1 MNHLHPKVTEIIS
14 PFPQGRIVLY
24 LIRGERNAIID
35 TGTNITPEKDIAPIL
50 ESMGLTLADIHLILN
65 THGHFDHT
73 GGNHVIKNSGNAE
86 IFIHKED
93 EAMVSEHERYFNEFF
108 APTAEKVLGKEYIK
122 KEWEGFSQMA
132 GPETGAGL
140 SFAL

>member
-65 THGHFDHT
+65 IHRAPAT
-73 GGNHVIKNSGNAE
+73 VAVSRPKLSGVPYGQTNCSH
-86 IFIHKED
+86 I
-93 EAMVSEHERYFNEFF
+93 
-108 APTAEKVLGKEYIK
+108 L
-122 KEWEGFSQMA
+122 
-132 GPETGAGL
+132 L
-140 SFAL
+140 L